1 MKVGVIQTGR
11 LRGDLAAAHGEYPEM
26 FATLFAPVAP
36 DFSLFTVA
44 LVDGEALPEPDAADG
59 WIVTGSR
66 HGVYDDLPWIAPLE
80 DFLRAARAA
89 RRPILGV
96 CFGHQILA
104 QAFGGRVVKHEG
116 GWRLGVHAFETAATA
131 FSPAATVRLHSVH
144 QDQVV
149 ALPPGATVWATS
161 PGCDIAG
168 LLYGDADAPEAV
180 SIQPHPEFGPPVT
193 RALAQALTDDGRV
206 DPALG
211 AQAMAEIG
219 RQQVD
224 NAALAE
230 WFASF
235 LRKAAAARSDR
246 AA

>member
-1 MKVGVIQTGR
+1 VKIGVIQTGR
-11 LRGDLAAAHGEYPEM
+11 LRGDLAAAHGEYPAM
-26 FATLFAPVAP
+26 FAALFAPVAP

-80 DFLRAARAA
+80 DFLRAARAE

-104 QAFGGRVVKHEG
+104 QAFGGRVVKHAG
-116 GWRLGVHAFETAATA
+116 GWRLGVHAFETAATG
-131 FSPAATVRLHSVH
+131 FSPAATLRLHSVH

-149 ALPPGATVWATS
+149 EPPPGATVWATS
-161 PGCDIAG
+161 PGCAVAG
-168 LLYGDADAPEAV
+168 LLYGDPYAPEAV
-180 SIQPHPEFGPPVT
+180 SIQPHPEFGAPVT
-193 RALAQALTDDGRV
+193 RALAQTLTEDGRV

-211 AQAMAEIG
+211 ARALTEIG
-219 RQQVD
+219 GAVD
-224 NAALAE
+224 NAALAA
-230 WFASF
+230 WFAAF
-235 LRKAAAARSDR
+235 LRKAAAVRSDR